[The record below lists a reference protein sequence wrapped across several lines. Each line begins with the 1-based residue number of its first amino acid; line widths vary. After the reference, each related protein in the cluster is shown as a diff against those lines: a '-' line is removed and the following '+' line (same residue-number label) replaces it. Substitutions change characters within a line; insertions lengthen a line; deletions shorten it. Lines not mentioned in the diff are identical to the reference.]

1 MMKTQKTMINKEQ
14 ASVNRIKD
22 LYEQTIRTG
31 LHDTDYRAKLMHELL
46 MLQKE
51 DGSFSVIDNY
61 RVDMDIRIFY
71 VYEPT
76 YYATAAMMY
85 IQTRDNSR
93 MSDRE
98 KAALLKGLSFVE
110 GRHLSG
116 HGYDA
121 TRQQLQALQIYK
133 NAGLYDWLLQF
144 GDTASAFISMI
155 NGIIERYREAVK
167 TGRTI
172 SDWNVD
178 FRQDFEKEVT
188 DYEEA
193 MVPEV
198 WYACYGSNMS
208 SARFM
213 RYISNCSDTTSP
225 SESRPFTLPFDLYF
239 AGESQTWGQGYGV
252 TFVDDA
258 KAGTCPGRIYRI
270 RRSQFSQVQQQEGS
284 KYTKRLS
291 LGTVDGI
298 PVYTF
303 TSPERR
309 TDEKAPSTNYIQ
321 TIMTGLQETYPDMNA
336 VTALSYLIRHGALG
350 EVDRKVLLCIRN
362 SEHAVTLQAVSDES
376 SLAITRTRAS
386 VKKLAGLGLIKQ
398 DGRSVRAGHRTDS
411 REALF
416 YTCPET
422 RDLIGLIKYGV
433 I

>member
-1 MMKTQKTMINKEQ
+1 MKTQKTMINKER
-14 ASVNRIKD
+14 AAVNRIKD

-31 LHDTDYRAKLMHELL
+31 LHDTDYRTKLMHQLL

-61 RVDMDIRIFY
+61 RIDMDIRIFY

-76 YYATAAMMY
+76 YYATAAMMC
-85 IQTRDNSR
+85 IQTRDNSH

-98 KAALLKGLSFVE
+98 RAALLKGLSFAE
-110 GRHLSG
+110 GRYLSG

-144 GDTASAFISMI
+144 GDTAPSFTSMI
-155 NGIIERYREAVK
+155 KGIIERYREAMK
-167 TGRTI
+167 TGRTF

-178 FRQDFEKEVT
+178 FRQDFEKEVA

-208 SARFM
+208 SERFM

-225 SESRPFTLPFDLYF
+225 SESRPFTFPFDLYF

-252 TFVDDA
+252 AFVDDT

-284 KYTKRLS
+284 KYTKQLS
-291 LGTVDGI
+291 LGTIDGI

-303 TSPERR
+303 TSKERR
-309 TDEKAPSTNYIQ
+309 TDEKAPSTSYIQ
-321 TIMTGLQETYPDMNA
+321 TIMTGLQETYPDMNT

-350 EVDRKVLLCIRN
+350 EDDRKVLLCIKN
-362 SEHAVTLQAVSDES
+362 SEHAVTLQAVSDGS
-376 SLAITRTRAS
+376 SIAITRTRAAF
-386 VKKLAGLGLIKQ
+386 KKLVRLGLIKQ
-398 DGRSVRAGHRTDS
+398 DGRSVRAGHRVDS
-411 REALF
+411 TEALF
-416 YTCPET
+416 YTCPEM
-422 RDLIGLIKYGV
+422 RDLIDLIKYGV